1 MKYNILI
8 VEDDADIIGTSYFV
22 SGQAAISMY
31 FLLPTVKKR
40 CRLPPRR
47 IFLWPW

>member
-8 VEDDADIIGTSYFV
+8 VEDDADIIE
-22 SGQAAISMY
+22 
-31 FLLPTVKKR
+31 LLTLYLDSSDFHVFSAFQPVKKR